1 MCLVLINPFIFYKLF
16 TPEIRKVENYKEISR
31 EGLKDL
37 GRMTVREKFLTAF
50 FVGAVLLWA
59 TTGITGFNATAVAIL
74 FLAMCL
80 IFGCMT
86 WNDVRQRKGAWDTLI
101 WYGAIIGLSSAGF
114 TPRWTRF
121 WTSKR
126 V

>member
-1 MCLVLINPFIFYKLF
+1 MCLVLINPFILYKLF

-74 FLAMCL
+74 FLTMCL

-86 WNDVRQRKGAWDTLI
+86 WNDVHQSKGAWDTLI

-114 TPRWTRF
+114 TPRWTRL
-121 WTSKR
+121 WT
-126 V
+126 

>member
-1 MCLVLINPFIFYKLF
+1 MCLVLINPFILYKLF

-59 TTGITGFNATAVAIL
+59 TTG
-74 FLAMCL
+74 
-80 IFGCMT
+80 MT
-86 WNDVRQRKGAWDTLI
+86 WNDVRQSKGAWDTLI

-126 V
+126 G